1 MELRV
6 LQYFL
11 AIAREDSISKAA
23 KLLHLSQNLIKT
35 NERLKR

>member
-11 AIAREDSISKAA
+11 AIAREESISRARRA
-23 KLLHLSQNLIKT
+23 YR
-35 NERLKR
+35 ERRSICI